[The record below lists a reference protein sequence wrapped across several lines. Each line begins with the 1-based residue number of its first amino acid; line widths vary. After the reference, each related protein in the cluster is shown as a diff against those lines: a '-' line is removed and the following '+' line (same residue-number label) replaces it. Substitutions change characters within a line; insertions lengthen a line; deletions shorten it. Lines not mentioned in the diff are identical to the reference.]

1 MSMETDVGQV
11 KREKLDPE
19 REARRRVALAQI
31 RQYGDPVL
39 RMQSNDVESFDGDLA
54 SLVERMKSLMHDA
67 SGVGLAANQVGV
79 LRRVLVMQPDDE
91 ESIVLV
97 NPVIRESSDEL
108 CTDDE
113 GCLSLQGVTVPVE
126 RRLRVTVQ
134 GLDETG
140 EEVSYEL
147 EGLSARV
154 LQHELDHLDGVL
166 ILERTT
172 DDARRAAL
180 AVLRPRIAIAP
191 S

>member
-1 MSMETDVGQV
+1 METEAGQV
-11 KREKLDPE
+11 KQEKLDPE

-39 RMQSNDVESFDGDLA
+39 KMRANEVEAFDGDLA
-54 SLVERMKSLMHDA
+54 SLVERMRSLMQDA
-67 SGVGLAANQVGV
+67 NGVGLAANQVGV
-79 LRRVLVMQPDDE
+79 LRRVLVMQPGE
-91 ESIVLV
+91 EDAIVLV
-97 NPVIRESSDEL
+97 NPVIREPSDEA

-126 RRLRVTVQ
+126 RRQRLTVEA
-134 GLDETG
+134 LDETG
-140 EEVSYEL
+140 KQVSYEL
-147 EGLSARV
+147 EGLAARV